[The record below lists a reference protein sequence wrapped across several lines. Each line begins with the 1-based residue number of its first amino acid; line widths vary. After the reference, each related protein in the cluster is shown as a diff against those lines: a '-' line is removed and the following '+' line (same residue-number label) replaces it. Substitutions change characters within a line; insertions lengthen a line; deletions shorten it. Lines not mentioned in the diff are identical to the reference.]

1 MNLILLQTRHFSA
14 SVLDQRSYEQKWL
27 LTGVGG
33 VNGLSFYC
41 YTNANGYKHDVLRG
55 AYQSSAIIAYL
66 LYHVQLAYIVL
77 SSHVTVRHE
86 SEHISVFLR
95 QPKVETFTFQ
105 HCFRIK
111 PNTDGLI
118 IASKHGLFQLF
129 VYPSV
134 LASTHQA
141 DVQPGLML
149 FAVPHYV
156 L

>member
-1 MNLILLQTRHFSA
+1 M
-14 SVLDQRSYEQKWL
+14 
-27 LTGVGG
+27 
-33 VNGLSFYC
+33 
-41 YTNANGYKHDVLRG
+41 
-55 AYQSSAIIAYL
+55 
-66 LYHVQLAYIVL
+66 
-77 SSHVTVRHE
+77 
-86 SEHISVFLR
+86 FLR

-118 IASKHGLFQLF
+118 IASKHGLFQLL

-149 FAVPHYV
+149 FAVPHYICDLWRLV
-156 L
+156 LFLAIHIKQHSIQHHPSAWSEQIVISQLQVLAAAICHTHSQTG